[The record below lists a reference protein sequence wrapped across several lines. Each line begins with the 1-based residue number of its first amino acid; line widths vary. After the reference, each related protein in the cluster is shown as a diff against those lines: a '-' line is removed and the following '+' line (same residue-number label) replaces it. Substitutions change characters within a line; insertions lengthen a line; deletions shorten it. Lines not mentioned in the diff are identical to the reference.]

1 MKRIVLLGA
10 YVVLIC
16 SYGCR
21 NDYKRSNSENSND
34 NIHTEVTKNPTKD
47 SSIDQ
52 TAIGNIH
59 MNTDILEFESEK
71 EEFLCAHP
79 ELGGLK
85 IESIEGF
92 YYDERLA
99 AIEIFSEQQDFHTR
113 DINGNSFYGEGWLN
127 MYVSKYYNPQE
138 MYHNPQESEKRIY
151 GGTMSEFKNGQFLII
166 VSDLCESPY
175 GHKSF
180 EEIIESP
187 MRRCY
192 GHDLRPMKMDNSSN
206 ILRMISVIDVI
217 NELPKERA
225 DYLRNQFESE
235 VNRVRSGMNDDPGN
249 NMAIIS
255 AESRIAKNYFSLAS
269 SEVQAQRE
277 RLLKKHKDD
286 PSWSYILILYRPLLE
301 KYRKDIKAIED
312 KNMREK
318 EKELDVI

>member
-1 MKRIVLLGA
+1 MKRKIILGIFA
-10 YVVLIC
+10 VLIIF
-16 SYGCR
+16 YGCR
-21 NDYKRSNSENSND
+21 NNHKNFHSEKSDATVN
-34 NIHTEVTKNPTKD
+34 TEITYNPTKD

-59 MNTDILEFESEK
+59 MNTDILDFEKEK
-71 EEFLCAHP
+71 EEFLCAHS

-85 IESIEGF
+85 IKSIEGF

-113 DINGNSFYGEGWLN
+113 DISGNSLYGEGWLN

-138 MYHNPQESEKRIY
+138 SEKRVY
-151 GGTMSEFKNGQFLII
+151 GGTMSEFKNEQFLII
-166 VSDLCESPY
+166 VSDFCESPY
-175 GHKSF
+175 GHNSF
-180 EEIIESP
+180 EDIIESP
-187 MRRCY
+187 KRECY
-192 GHDLRPMKMDNSSN
+192 GHDLCALKMDDSSN
-206 ILRMISVIDVI
+206 ILRMLSVIDVI

-225 DYLRNQFESE
+225 DYLKSQFEFE
-235 VNRVRSGMNDDPGN
+235 VNRVRSAMNDNIGN
-249 NMAIIS
+249 NMAIIG
-255 AESRIAKNYFSLAS
+255 AESRIAKKYFSLAS

-301 KYRKDIKAIED
+301 KYSKDKKVIEE

-318 EKELDVI
+318 KKELDVI